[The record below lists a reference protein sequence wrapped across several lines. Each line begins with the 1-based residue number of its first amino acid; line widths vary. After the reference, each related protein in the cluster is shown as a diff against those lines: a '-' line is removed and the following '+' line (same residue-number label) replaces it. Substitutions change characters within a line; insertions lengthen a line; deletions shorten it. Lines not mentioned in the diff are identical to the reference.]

1 MNGEADD
8 KSDRPRPVGS
18 VTLAGAAGRPSI
30 YYALWISNDP
40 KRRQSIR
47 RQLRERLAN
56 PHRSG
61 DKTDENPL
69 DWSYETH
76 LEGRKK

>member
-1 MNGEADD
+1 MNDDTDD
-8 KSDRPRPVGS
+8 KGDRPRPVGS

-40 KRRQSIR
+40 KRRQSVR
-47 RQLRERLAN
+47 RQLRERPAR
-56 PHRSG
+56 PHRPG
-61 DKTDENPL
+61 DKTDANPL

-76 LEGRKK
+76 LEGRKE

>member
-1 MNGEADD
+1 LSGETDG
-8 KSDRPRPVGS
+8 KGDRRKPVGS
-18 VTLAGAAGRPSI
+18 VTFSGAAGRPSI

-40 KRRQSIR
+40 KQRQSVR
-47 RQLRERLAN
+47 RQLREQAAN
-56 PHRSG
+56 PRRRG

-76 LEGRKK
+76 LEGRKE